1 MTAKRVGIVGA
12 GSIGLCTAYYLH
24 KRGMDVVVVDRGRAG
39 HGASFANGGWICPA
53 QSGPLPE
60 PGLPMYAVRS
70 FFDHESPLELKIR
83 ALPGLAPWLFRL
95 WRNCNARSYQ
105 RGVEAIARFGL
116 PVFDQIDEML
126 ADGVEFDVGRA
137 GALVAAKDPAAAQG
151 MLDAVQPMRR
161 FGYRFAE
168 GLVRGEELHELEPA
182 LSQAITSGWVLEQQV
197 TVDPAQFTAGLA
209 RWLRANGVEI
219 LEGAEVTA
227 FVGSGTAVRAVRTP
241 TEEIRADAFVLAA
254 GAWTRDL
261 ASRLRLA
268 VPIVAGKGYS
278 FFITPSI
285 VPRRALYLLDLFAG
299 ATPFGERVRI
309 GGVLEFSGLNLEI
322 DKRRIQSMMR
332 SAREALVEWARPD
345 VENVWAGA
353 RPMTPDGL
361 PIIDRS
367 PLSNVYISSGHSFQG
382 VSLGPPTG
390 KDLAE
395 LIVTGRRP
403 ESLDPFRFERFD
415 RPR

>member
-1 MTAKRVGIVGA
+1 
-12 GSIGLCTAYYLH
+12 
-24 KRGMDVVVVDRGRAG
+24 
-39 HGASFANGGWICPA
+39 
-53 QSGPLPE
+53 
-60 PGLPMYAVRS
+60 
-70 FFDHESPLELKIR
+70 
-83 ALPGLAPWLFRL
+83 
-95 WRNCNARSYQ
+95 
-105 RGVEAIARFGL
+105 
-116 PVFDQIDEML
+116 
-126 ADGVEFDVGRA
+126 
-137 GALVAAKDPAAAQG
+137 
-151 MLDAVQPMRR
+151 
-161 FGYRFAE
+161 
-168 GLVRGEELHELEPA
+168 
-182 LSQAITSGWVLEQQV
+182 
-197 TVDPAQFTAGLA
+197 
-209 RWLRANGVEI
+209 
-219 LEGAEVTA
+219 
-227 FVGSGTAVRAVRTP
+227 VGSGTAVRAVRTH